1 MPDANGQMQL
11 IDFRGELKSRGFDG
25 FSDQDLNQLINRGY
39 FYVARKT
46 QTYWDSKDYSGAV
59 PSDGKVSV
67 LDTGA
72 IVGFKTVEAVYF
84 KSGSTYIKLDPID
97 DSQFRESYFP
107 AYQRGETAEAPTVYR
122 VDGNTLWVLPKVK
135 SVGSATIEL
144 RYNSRPTPLT
154 ADNMVPIT
162 PVDYDEVIMLSAL
175 IRAHKRANEMQMAI
189 VVQADLDEAFDDIR
203 DLEQTR
209 SREQQ
214 ERVVPDNGWL

>member
-1 MPDANGQMQL
+1 MPDANGQMTL
-11 IDFRGELKSRGFDG
+11 ADFRQELKNRGFDG

-46 QTYWDSKDYSGAV
+46 QTYWDSKDFSAPV
-59 PSDGKVSV
+59 PADGKLSV

-72 IVGFKTVEAVYF
+72 INGFKSVEAVY
-84 KSGSTYIKLDPID
+84 IKNGDKYERLDPID
-97 DSQFRESYFP
+97 DSLFRERYVP
-107 AYQRGETAEAPTVYR
+107 EYQRGASAGQPSVYYI
-122 VDGNTLWVLPKVK
+122 DGNTLWLLPKMN
-135 SVGSATIEL
+135 SVGSATVEL

-154 ADNMVPIT
+154 ADGMVPIT
-162 PVDYDEVIMLSAL
+162 PVDYDEVIMLSGL

-209 SREQQ
+209 MRDTQ
-214 ERVVPDNGWL
+214 ERVTPDNTWL